1 MKSTTLDPNT
11 TQRPATTRDEL
22 LWMLVGFLVGLAIWL
37 GTNNLAAGIGVAMA
51 LGLGLSAHER
61 STRRGDGPDLRRATR
76 T

>member
-11 TQRPATTRDEL
+11 IQRLATTRDEL

-37 GTNNLAAGIGVAMA
+37 GTDNLAAGIGVAMA
-51 LGLGLSAHER
+51 LGLGLGAHER
-61 STRRGDGPDLRRATR
+61 STRRGAGPDVRRATR